1 MLSTVQSLSMC
12 SCPFDCKYF
21 EIRSAGA
28 PRVIELEILVPN
40 VCVCVCVCV
49 CVTKMEAWRSQ
60 GHWMTAISGQFCAEV
75 AHLQLKRLSF
85 THTGHTCSKRRFC
98 HGFVPVS
105 IKA

>member
-28 PRVIELEILVPN
+28 PRVIELEILVPKCVCVCMC

-49 CVTKMEAWRSQ
+49 CHQDGGMEVT
-60 GHWMTAISGQFCAEV
+60 
-75 AHLQLKRLSF
+75 RLLDDSNF
-85 THTGHTCSKRRFC
+85 GMILRGGGTF
-98 HGFVPVS
+98 
-105 IKA
+105 AA